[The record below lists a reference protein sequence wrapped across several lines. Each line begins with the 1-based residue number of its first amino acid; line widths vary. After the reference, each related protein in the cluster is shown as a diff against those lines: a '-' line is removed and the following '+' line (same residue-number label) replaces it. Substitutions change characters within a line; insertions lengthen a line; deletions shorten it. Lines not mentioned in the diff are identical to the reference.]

1 MATSDVHTYGLASK
15 HTFGLDTSV
24 GELETI
30 KQEEFENLLANA
42 KASKGKEIIKIQS
55 FECYYCV
62 DEKEG
67 SSTLT
72 TQLIVKY

>member
-1 MATSDVHTYGLASK
+1 MATSNVHIYGLSSK
-15 HTFGLDTSV
+15 YTFGLSTSV
-24 GELETI
+24 DELETI
-30 KQEEFENLLANA
+30 KQEEFDNLLANA
-42 KASKGKEIIKIQS
+42 KASKGKEIKIQS

-62 DEKEG
+62 EEKEG